1 MINMNKIFVIIGPT
15 ACGKTKVSIELAKY
29 LNAEIINA
37 DAVQV
42 YKDVNI
48 GTAKITE
55 SEMEGIPHHLINYVS
70 LDKKYTIY
78 DYQSDGRKILN
89 KLISENKNI
98 IIVGGSGLYIK
109 SLLYDYDLEVEEKKE
124 NNYDNLSNEKLKEL
138 IDKIDSNND
147 IHVNNRKRLL
157 RYLTHYNNTGNII
170 KNNELKDKPLYDFK
184 IIYLKPNREELYNTV
199 NNRVDFMINNGL
211 IEEAKSLFDKNI
223 NTNSIIGY
231 KELNEYF
238 KGNISLENAIEDIK
252 KNTRHYAKRQLTWI
266 NNQFKDKIEIDVNYN
281 DFNETIKNALNIIK
295 ESK

>member
-1 MINMNKIFVIIGPT
+1 MSKIYVIVGPT

-48 GTAKITE
+48 GTAKITQ
-55 SEMEGIPHHLINYVS
+55 SEMEGIKHYLIDYVS

-78 DYQSDGRKILN
+78 DYQKDGRNILN
-89 KLISENKNI
+89 KLINENKNI
-98 IIVGGSGLYIK
+98 VIVGGSGLYIK
-109 SLLYDYDLEVEEKKE
+109 SLLYDYNLEPEIKNN
-124 NNYDNLSNEKLKEL
+124 NNYEELTNEELKEL
-138 IDKIDSNND
+138 VNNIDPNND
-147 IHVNNRKRLL
+147 IHINNRKRLL
-157 RYLTHYNNTGNII
+157 RYLEHYNNTGKII

-184 IIYLKPNREELYNTV
+184 IIYLKPNRKELYNII
-199 NNRVDFMINNGL
+199 NNRVDEMIKNGL
-211 IEEAKSLFDKNI
+211 IEEAKYLFNKNI

-238 KGNISLENAIEDIK
+238 KGNISLEEAIELIK

-281 DFNETIKNALNIIK
+281 NFNESIKKVLN
-295 ESK
+295 SVR

>member
-1 MINMNKIFVIIGPT
+1 MSKIYVIVGPT
-15 ACGKTKVSIELAKY
+15 ACGKTKVSIELARY

-48 GTAKITE
+48 GTAKITQ
-55 SEMEGIPHHLINYVS
+55 SEMEGIKHYLIDYVP

-78 DYQSDGRKILN
+78 DYQKDGRNILN
-89 KLISENKNI
+89 KLINENKNI
-98 IIVGGSGLYIK
+98 VIVGGSGLYIK
-109 SLLYDYDLEVEEKKE
+109 SLLYDYNLEPEIKNN
-124 NNYDNLSNEKLKEL
+124 NNYEELTNEELKKLVNN
-138 IDKIDSNND
+138 IDSNND
-147 IHVNNRKRLL
+147 IHINNRKRLL
-157 RYLTHYNNTGNII
+157 RYLEHYNNTGKII

-184 IIYLKPNREELYNTV
+184 IIYLKPNRKELYNII
-199 NNRVDFMINNGL
+199 NNRVDEMIKNGL
-211 IEEAKSLFDKNI
+211 IEEAKYLFNKNI

-238 KGNISLENAIEDIK
+238 KGNISLEEAIELIK

-281 DFNETIKNALNIIK
+281 NFNESIKRVLNSVK
-295 ESK
+295 

>member
-1 MINMNKIFVIIGPT
+1 MINMSKIYVIVGPT
-15 ACGKTKVSIELAKY
+15 ACGKTKVSIELARY

-48 GTAKITE
+48 GTAKITQ
-55 SEMEGIPHHLINYVS
+55 SEMEGIKHYLIDYVP

-78 DYQSDGRKILN
+78 DYQKDGRNILN
-89 KLISENKNI
+89 KLINENKNI
-98 IIVGGSGLYIK
+98 VIVGGSGLYIK
-109 SLLYDYDLEVEEKKE
+109 SLLYDYNLEPEIKNN
-124 NNYDNLSNEKLKEL
+124 NNYEELTNEELKKLVNN
-138 IDKIDSNND
+138 IDSNND
-147 IHVNNRKRLL
+147 IHINNRKRLL
-157 RYLTHYNNTGNII
+157 RYLEHYNNTGKII

-184 IIYLKPNREELYNTV
+184 IIYLKPNRKELYNII
-199 NNRVDFMINNGL
+199 NNRVDEMIKNGL
-211 IEEAKSLFDKNI
+211 IEEAKYLFNKNI

-238 KGNISLENAIEDIK
+238 KGNISLEEAIELIK

-281 DFNETIKNALNIIK
+281 NFNESIKRVLNSVK
-295 ESK
+295 

>member
-1 MINMNKIFVIIGPT
+1 MSKIYVVVGPT

-48 GTAKITE
+48 GTAKITQ
-55 SEMEGIPHHLINYVS
+55 SEMEGIKHHLIDYVS

-78 DYQSDGRKILN
+78 DYQKDGRNILN
-89 KLISENKNI
+89 KLINENKNI
-98 IIVGGSGLYIK
+98 VIVGGSGLYIK
-109 SLLYDYDLEVEEKKE
+109 SLLYDYNLEPEIKND
-124 NNYDNLSNEKLKEL
+124 NNYEELTNEELKEL
-138 IDKIDSNND
+138 INKIDSNND
-147 IHVNNRKRLL
+147 IHINNRKRLL
-157 RYLTHYNNTGNII
+157 RYLIHYNNTGNII

-184 IIYLKPNREELYNTV
+184 MIYLKPDRKELYNII
-199 NNRVDFMINNGL
+199 NNRVDEMIKNGL
-211 IEEAKSLFDKNI
+211 IEEAKYLFNKNI

-238 KGNISLENAIEDIK
+238 KGNISLKEAIELIK

-266 NNQFKDKIEIDVNYN
+266 NNQFKDKIEINVNYN
-281 DFNETIKNALNIIK
+281 DFSNTIKEVLNIIK
-295 ESK
+295 

>member
-1 MINMNKIFVIIGPT
+1 MSKIYVIVGPT

-48 GTAKITE
+48 GTAKITKE
-55 SEMEGIPHHLINYVS
+55 EMEGVPHHLIDYVS

-78 DYQSDGRKILN
+78 DYQNDGRKILN
-89 KLISENKNI
+89 DLIKQNKNV

-109 SLLYDYDLEVEEKKE
+109 SLLYDYSLEQEIKIE
-124 NNYDNLSNEKLKEL
+124 NNYDDLSNEELKSL
-138 IDKIDSNND
+138 VDGINPNND
-147 IHVNNRKRLL
+147 IHINNRKRLL
-157 RYLTHYNNTGNII
+157 RYLEHYNNTGNVIENS
-170 KNNELKDKPLYDFK
+170 KLKDKPLYDFTM
-184 IIYLKPNREELYNTV
+184 IYLKPNRDELYKVIND
-199 NNRVDFMINNGL
+199 RVDDMINNGL
-211 IEEAKSLFDKNI
+211 VKEAKELFDKNI

-238 KGNISLENAIEDIK
+238 KGNMTLDDSIELIK

-266 NNQFKDKIEIDVNYN
+266 NNQFKDKIEIKVDYSN
-281 DFNETIKNALNIIK
+281 FNNTIKEVLSIAK
-295 ESK
+295 

>member
-1 MINMNKIFVIIGPT
+1 MSRILVIVGPT

-48 GTAKITE
+48 GTAKISKE
-55 SEMEGIPHHLINYVS
+55 EMQAIPHHLIDCVS

-78 DYQSDGRKILN
+78 DYQKDGRRILN
-89 KLISENKNI
+89 KLINENKNI

-109 SLLYDYDLEVEEKKE
+109 SLLYDYDLEPEIKNKNDYKDLTNEELKKLVNSIDL
-124 NNYDNLSNEKLKEL
+124 NNN
-138 IDKIDSNND
+138 
-147 IHVNNRKRLL
+147 IHINNRKRLL
-157 RYLTHYNNTGNII
+157 RYLEHYNNTGNII

-184 IIYLKPNREELYNTV
+184 MIYLKPDRKELYQII
-199 NNRVDFMINNGL
+199 NNRVEDMIKKGL

-238 KGNISLENAIEDIK
+238 KENITLEEAIDEIK
-252 KNTRHYAKRQLTWI
+252 KDTRHYAKRQLTWI
-266 NNQFKDKIEIDVNYN
+266 NNQFKDKIEVNVNYN
-281 DFNETIKNALNIIK
+281 NFNESIEEVFRIIK
-295 ESK
+295 ESF